1 MKIINNLNEAKDLAI
16 GEHFIFGEY
25 QGEPIEWRKIDK
37 HLAISEKILD
47 CIVFNREL
55 NNKYDESM
63 MRKWCNDTLG
73 KALKLSED
81 TLYVLY
87 EEEMLSYF
95 PTDESR
101 QAEPTEWAI
110 MHGIYVNEKGKSSY
124 WTASPVSSWFY
135 SVRTVYSSGLFS
147 ARNTYT
153 SDVGVRP
160 VLKIWSDKAEAL
172 IDEFLTKLDGYLNMA
187 MVNIIKWSAD
197 NLDSKAIEQFCDTG
211 IISKKDYGICINIC
225 KETLGAYIK
234 KYNLHNSKRSK

>member
-95 PTDESR
+95 PTESR
-101 QAEPTEWAI
+101 QAKPTEWAI
-110 MHGIYVNEKGKSSY
+110 IHGIYVDEDGYSSY
-124 WTASPVSSWFY
+124 WTASPMSFWY
-135 SVRTVYSSGLFS
+135 TDVRTVNSSGLFGAGVTNNS
-147 ARNTYT
+147 RI
-153 SDVGVRP
+153 GVRP
-160 VLKIWSDKAEAL
+160 VLKI
-172 IDEFLTKLDGYLNMA
+172 
-187 MVNIIKWSAD
+187 
-197 NLDSKAIEQFCDTG
+197 
-211 IISKKDYGICINIC
+211 
-225 KETLGAYIK
+225 
-234 KYNLHNSKRSK
+234 